1 MHKMNLRKK
10 HKEKKEKKE
19 RKKKEAEGVFSRA
32 QR

>member
-1 MHKMNLRKK
+1 MNLRKK